1 MKQHTMQLAPLLHI
15 GRGVTALIGG
25 GGKTTLLETLAEELS
40 KNGTV
45 ILATSTRIFVPEQ
58 YETLTHADEAAV
70 RAALARTR
78 IVCVGETAED
88 GKLAAPQLSFE
99 ALAALADYV
108 LVEADG
114 SKHLPLKAHEP
125 HEPVIPQNAQRVV
138 LVVGM
143 DGMGQPIRAV
153 CHRSA
158 RYAELAGVSED
169 EPVTPALAARVITA
183 EGLGDRVYL
192 NKVES
197 ADRYEHAAALAR
209 ELHCPVVAGSLQQGV
224 YVCLR

>member
-1 MKQHTMQLAPLLHI
+1 MLLAPLLHI

-25 GGKTTLLETLAEELS
+25 GGKTTLLYTLAEELG

-45 ILATSTRIFVPEQ
+45 LLATSTRIFPPQQ
-58 YETLTHADEAAV
+58 YETLTNADEAAV
-70 RAALARTR
+70 RAALSCTR

-88 GKLAAPQLSFE
+88 GKLAAPSLSFE
-99 ALAALADYV
+99 TLAALADYV

-114 SKHLPLKAHEP
+114 SKHLPLKAHEA
-125 HEPVIPQNAQRVV
+125 HEPVIPKNAQRVV

-143 DGMGQPIRAV
+143 DGMGKPIREI

-158 RYAELAGVSED
+158 RYAALAEVSED
-169 EPVTPALAARVITA
+169 ALVTPALAARVIAA

-197 ADRYEHAAALAR
+197 ADAYENADALAR
-209 ELHCPVVAGSLQQGV
+209 ELRCPVVAGSLQQGV